1 MPTEAGCLR
10 AFDSQIDLYQLLG
23 LLWARKWAVL
33 LVLAVV
39 PVLGYLALS
48 RVPRLYE
55 SSATILVEPRP
66 NYYGMSLQTPPSVPD
81 RTTIASNVQLLR
93 SRDTLMAVVEQLGLH
108 NEAEINGGKSGQA
121 AVDAAVL
128 ALEGQ
133 VLVTSELGTAI
144 VWLRTRA
151 RDPELAR
158 QLAQTI
164 AETAITRR
172 AQQGLDDAR
181 QALQWLDSTIPSLRE
196 RVLAAE
202 DEVAKFRISRGTF
215 ADSPEG
221 SLAGGQLS
229 DMAGRRLAAEERS
242 SSFRA
247 RAAVLRERIAA
258 GGSLA
263 GSSELAADPRSS
275 SLIQQ
280 RASLEGQL
288 AQQASSLGASHPSL
302 QGLRAQRAALDAQL
316 VAAARQVIEQ
326 MERQAESEAALA
338 AALAADQQGLQQTVG
353 VEERDSVALAA
364 LQREA
369 AAQRLVL
376 ERYLQQAEAAR
387 AQVETGAAFPDMRLV
402 SQPVV
407 SSTPVSPKTGLVLL
421 AVMITAG
428 AVVLT
433 YLIITSLVARR
444 PLAG

>member
-10 AFDSQIDLYQLLG
+10 AFDSQMDLYQLLG
-23 LLWARKWAVL
+23 VLWARKWAVL

-66 NYYGMSLQTPPSVPD
+66 NYYAMGLQAPPSVPD

-108 NEAEINGGKSGQA
+108 EEAEFNGGKSGQA

-202 DEVAKFRISRGTF
+202 DAVAKFRIARGTV
-215 ADSPEG
+215 ADLPEG
-221 SLAGGQLS
+221 SLVGGQLS

-242 SSFRA
+242 SSFRT

-258 GGSLA
+258 GGSA
-263 GSSELAADPRSS
+263 GSTELAADPRSS

-302 QGLRAQRAALDAQL
+302 QGLRAQLAALDAQL
-316 VAAARQVIEQ
+316 VAAARQVVEQ
-326 MERQAESEAALA
+326 LERQAESEAALA
-338 AALAADQQGLQQTVG
+338 AALAADQQGLQQSVG

-376 ERYLQQAEAAR
+376 ERYLQQGEAAR
-387 AQVETGAAFPDMRLV
+387 AQVQTGAAFPDMRLV

-433 YLIITSLVARR
+433 YLIVTSLVARR
-444 PLAG
+444 PLVG